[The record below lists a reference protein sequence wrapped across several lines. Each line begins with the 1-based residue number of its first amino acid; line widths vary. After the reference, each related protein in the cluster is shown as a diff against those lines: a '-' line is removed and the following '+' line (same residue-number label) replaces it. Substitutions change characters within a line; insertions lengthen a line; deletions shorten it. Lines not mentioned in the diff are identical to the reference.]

1 MPSRLTAFG
10 ILSVAL
16 SALFVCDAA
25 AQDLSPSPEITQGSN
40 HCIYFFYF
48 TPSKQITRTLKLL
61 RTKAISNPVSTKK
74 NPSLLPKRRTTRI
87 RRKLT
92 LRQP

>member
-1 MPSRLTAFG
+1 MISLRSKLKERPNVRRKARARRRLA
-10 ILSVAL
+10 SK
-16 SALFVCDAA
+16 
-25 AQDLSPSPEITQGSN
+25 
-40 HCIYFFYF
+40 
-48 TPSKQITRTLKLL
+48 SKQITRTLKLL